1 MKKLNFKFAFF
12 YSENIRSLYY
22 LKKLKK
28 EGIYPSTIIV
38 TSCNKITKDINKSH
52 KFQIEKLRKYLN
64 FFKKKSKI
72 INLKKKNSILKGIGL
87 LEEKLIVFAGNY
99 GQILSEE
106 FFQFSKLYLHVHPG
120 SLPQYRGSTTY
131 YYEYLEKQRI
141 TFTSI
146 FLNKRLDNGKIIL
159 KKVFVP
165 KKIDLEK
172 MDILFDPLL
181 RSEVLMKTILYI
193 NKNRLILKK
202 NKLSKKVHYVIHP
215 LLKHIAILKSKI
227 NKQKI
232 KKI

>member
-1 MKKLNFKFAFF
+1 M
-12 YSENIRSLYY
+12 
-22 LKKLKK
+22 
-28 EGIYPSTIIV
+28 
-38 TSCNKITKDINKSH
+38 
-52 KFQIEKLRKYLN
+52 
-64 FFKKKSKI
+64 
-72 INLKKKNSILKGIGL
+72 GL

-193 NKNRLILKK
+193 N
-202 NKLSKKVHYVIHP
+202 
-215 LLKHIAILKSKI
+215 
-227 NKQKI
+227 I
-232 KKI
+232 KEK